1 METIIIL
8 GVIIIYSGF
17 VIYKKV
23 KDIRNGKFCSGSCDG
38 CTSMKKCS
46 AESEKNNKKKEKNK
60 KI

>member
-23 KDIRNGKFCSGSCDG
+23 KDMRNGKFCSGSCDG
-38 CTSMKKCS
+38 CSSMKNCS
-46 AESEKNNKKKEKNK
+46 VESEKDNKKKK
-60 KI
+60 